1 MSKEAIIAKKG
12 PYSVEVEAGETYHWC
27 ACGRSKSQPYCDG
40 SHQGTGFEP
49 VAFTA
54 EKSESVHLC
63 GCKRTSN
70 QPFCD
75 GTHESL

>member
-1 MSKEAIIAKKG
+1 MSEEAVVAQKAPFKVDVAK
-12 PYSVEVEAGETYHWC
+12 GETYYWC
-27 ACGRSKSQPYCDG
+27 ACGRSRNQPYCDG

-54 EKSESVHLC
+54 EKSETVYLC
-63 GCKRTSN
+63 GCKRTSSK
-70 QPFCD
+70 PFCD